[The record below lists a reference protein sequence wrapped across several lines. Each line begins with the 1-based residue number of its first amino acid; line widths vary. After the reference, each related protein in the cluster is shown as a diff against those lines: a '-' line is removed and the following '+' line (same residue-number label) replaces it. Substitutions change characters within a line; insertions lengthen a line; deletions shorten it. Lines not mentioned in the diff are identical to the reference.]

1 MLVVL
6 WWTAANV
13 TRFDFAPLP
22 RRLLDSQGHYMWRA
36 DHAAVAHQLLA
47 VVRMLSIM
55 ASAARGWFHYET

>member
-1 MLVVL
+1 MQVVL
-6 WWTAANV
+6 RSTAAIV
-13 TRFDFAPLP
+13 TRFNFSRIP

-55 ASAARGWFHYET
+55 ASAARGWFHCET